1 MNRFLMAFHLGGIYC
16 NVLLSCYQTFP
27 SEQALGNSGKEQ
39 SVNYHTG
46 SIRDGSAGWCLNL
59 LVGDVITVV
68 LTELS
73 PQLVHTSMWHILA
86 SFGLCLQTLRSWI
99 WWRTTWE
106 FCNSYQVSL
115 PKSERT
121 GAEWQHTGICSILC
135 VFWWTRQP
143 GEAQVNLS
151 FDTVQIADLQ
161 KQPVSCL
168 CVFIDICCC

>member
-1 MNRFLMAFHLGGIYC
+1 MATVKRNSC
-16 NVLLSCYQTFP
+16 LLTGWNLKQTPTQLVDPFQP
-27 SEQALGNSGKEQ
+27 
-39 SVNYHTG
+39 VHYHAG
-46 SIRDGSAGWCLNL
+46 SIRDGSVSWCLNL

-68 LTELS
+68 LIELP

-86 SFGLCLQTLRSWI
+86 CFGLCLQTLRSWI
-99 WWRTTWE
+99 WWRTSWE

-143 GEAQVNLS
+143 GEAQVNISYQWWKKGFALDLS
-151 FDTVQIADLQ
+151 MSYFQAERMYL
-161 KQPVSCL
+161 
-168 CVFIDICCC
+168 F